1 MFIIGFDVIKMTGV
15 SLIQVLASA
24 LQYCP
29 PPETKKQQLA
39 LIWWKVLHVFEIE
52 ISFKNF
58 FELVQ
63 DEGMYFKASTA
74 CTNMLID

>member
-29 PPETKKQQLA
+29 PPETKKQQLS
-39 LIWWKVLHVFEIE
+39 LIWWKVLHIFEIE
-52 ISFKNF
+52 ISF
-58 FELVQ
+58 
-63 DEGMYFKASTA
+63 
-74 CTNMLID
+74 